1 MAFCFGGAA
10 RQRVCLR
17 RKGMRGRGCES
28 LVVLSSVCMHALCGQ
43 RGTPFPSS
51 PNRPKTQPPISHAS
65 PLLHTYT
72 QATSKRKPT
81 MVRTFMPQPTR
92 EDAQVLLA
100 KRFFLMGCLGL
111 PWLWAVSVMYFWPKV
126 YSGRSTISTSSSS
139 SSGSSA
145 ARRGGGPPQGNPE
158 LRKWVGRSLVGA
170 VVGFGLLFGWVIL
183 FQLRWREWGSGVLK
197 YMISAPESYSSGW

>member
-1 MAFCFGGAA
+1 
-10 RQRVCLR
+10 
-17 RKGMRGRGCES
+17 
-28 LVVLSSVCMHALCGQ
+28 
-43 RGTPFPSS
+43 
-51 PNRPKTQPPISHAS
+51 
-65 PLLHTYT
+65 
-72 QATSKRKPT
+72 

-126 YSGRSTISTSSSS
+126 YSGRSTSSTSSISSSS
-139 SSGSSA
+139 SSSA
-145 ARRGGGPPQGNPE
+145 ARRGGATPQGNPE

-183 FQLRWREWGSGVLK
+183 FQLRWREWGSGVLN